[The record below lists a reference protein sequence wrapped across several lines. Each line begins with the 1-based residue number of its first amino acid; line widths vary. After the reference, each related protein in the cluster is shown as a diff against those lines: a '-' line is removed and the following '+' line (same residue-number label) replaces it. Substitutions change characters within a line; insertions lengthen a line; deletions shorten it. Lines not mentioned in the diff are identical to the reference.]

1 MILQALYAYYI
12 AMEAQGNIVRPG
24 WNPAKVNFALVL
36 DREGNLVNVIRLRE
50 ETLKGNKKIEVPRMM
65 SVPNPVKRSVNI
77 AANFLCDSPA
87 YFLGIDSDEKNERAR
102 KCFCASKELH
112 GKLLQNVDSPVAYA
126 IRAYFENWDPE
137 IARENPMLIPH
148 LKEILTGGNLVFRV
162 DLVFA
167 HEDPMIAQAWDA
179 FQGEE
184 TGEETGRCL
193 VTGEIAPIAKLHPSI
208 KGVKDAQSSGAALVS
223 FNASAFESYGKSQ
236 SYNAPVGKMAAF
248 AYATAL
254 NALLT
259 DRDHVK
265 QLGDTTVV
273 YWAESAEQEYQDF
286 FGSFALEDSDQDQNR
301 KFTEDDLK
309 RAIELLAEETPYDF
323 NGVELDPNMT
333 FYVLGLSPNAA
344 RLSVRFFLRN
354 SFGSFI
360 KNLENHY
367 RRLEIVKPSFDER
380 IRLSPN
386 SLLFETINKNA
397 KDKNKAKSPLLSG
410 ALFRAV
416 LNDTPYP
423 ESLFQNVML
432 RIRAEHGVT
441 RGQAAIIKA
450 VLLKQN
456 QKKQNE
462 FLKDKEQEGFLVRLD
477 DRTEYLPYVLGRLF
491 SVLES
496 IQQAASPNLNTTIK
510 DRYFT
515 SACATPA
522 VVYPTLLGL
531 AQNHMKVVMRDKRG
545 LGITLDK
552 QLKDLMSKIHE
563 TFPKH
568 LDLNDQGTFMLGYY
582 HQTQKRY
589 EKKDESDKEE

>member
-36 DREGNLVNVIRLRE
+36 DREGNLVNVMRLRE

-87 YFLGIDSDEKNERAR
+87 YFLGIDSDEKDERAR

-184 TGEETGRCL
+184 TGEEIGRCL

-309 RAIELLAEETPYDF
+309 RAMELLAEETPYDF

-416 LNDTPYP
+416 LNDMPYP

-552 QLKDLMSKIHE
+552 QLKDLMGKIHE

>member
-87 YFLGIDSDEKNERAR
+87 YFLGIDSDEKDERAR

-162 DLVFA
+162 DQVFA

-184 TGEETGRCL
+184 TGEEIGRCL

-259 DRDHVK
+259 DRGHVK

-309 RAIELLAEETPYDF
+309 RAMELLAEETPYNF

-354 SFGSFI
+354 NFGGFI

-552 QLKDLMSKIHE
+552 QLKDLMGKIHD